1 MRHFHQPAGFT
12 KACFFRARI
21 WMPNRAARPAGMSL
35 GSRWCRGKRAKEKS
49 EARKADHEF
58 SGAEYVRNGPPGPV
72 LTLLRYVPPTTGLV
86 VGARGKLSRSA
97 KQFAPECAQ
106 EG

>member
-1 MRHFHQPAGFT
+1 MLNARALGQSVQAEQGTLILYSTHESVVLAFLRPFDTIKT
-12 KACFFRARI
+12 KI
-21 WMPNRAARPAGMSL
+21 EAAV
-35 GSRWCRGKRAKEKS
+35 
-49 EARKADHEF
+49 H
-58 SGAEYVRNGPPGPV
+58 
-72 LTLLRYVPPTTGLV
+72 PPTIGLV